1 LENGETVVTPLK
13 DERILSIENKLN
25 SLAARLSDLERRLSA
40 LEKTAG
46 TSKPAAAQT
55 SRPATAVNV
64 EYNYLRRSI
73 DTAKRDYEHKYR

>member
-1 LENGETVVTPLK
+1 LVNGETVVTPLK
-13 DERILSIENKLN
+13 DEHTLSIENKLN

-46 TSKPAAAQT
+46 VQKPAART
-55 SRPATAVNV
+55 SRPVTAVNV